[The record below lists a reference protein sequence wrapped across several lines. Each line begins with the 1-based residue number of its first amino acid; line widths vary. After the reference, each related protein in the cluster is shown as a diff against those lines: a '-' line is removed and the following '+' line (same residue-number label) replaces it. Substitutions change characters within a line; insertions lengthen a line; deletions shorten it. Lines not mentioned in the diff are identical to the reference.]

1 MNENLSHRFNQW
13 LRQSITIKLIAVGFI
28 ALLLL
33 IPLQFAVSLISERGD
48 RQQEVV
54 EKINNSWGEGISL
67 QGPVLKVPYRASISS
82 THLESDSGRET
93 RELKWV
99 NRFLYFFPDSLDISV
114 RADTEKLAY
123 GIYESVIFESRM
135 ELSGHFGP
143 FEYDTVAIPN
153 ADIDWERATVLLYCS
168 SLKGI
173 QESAGIEVAGQLKD
187 FKPVYGG
194 DLAISQMETRSIPE
208 AAGQKDTPIP
218 FHMVLKI
225 KGSEFMEFVP
235 VGKITRAYMESDWH
249 SPGFSGEFLPLD
261 DGKVIGK
268 DGFQAHW
275 QVLEINRKFGQTFD
289 NRLPNFAAETG
300 SSFRTDFVIPI
311 DDYQKVSRTSKY
323 GFMLISLTLFV
334 FLVIQLV
341 STRYI
346 HPLQY
351 FLIGLALVTF
361 YTLLLS
367 VTEHSNFLVGYLVSA
382 GAVVLLISIYAV
394 SVLKSKRTS
403 LVVFFC
409 LALLY
414 SFVYIIIQLEDY
426 ALLVGS
432 AGIFLIL
439 ATIMYVTRNLDWT
452 ARAGSNP

>member
-1 MNENLSHRFNQW
+1 MNENISHRFNQW

-54 EKINNSWGEGISL
+54 EKINNSWGEG
-67 QGPVLKVPYRASISS
+67 
-82 THLESDSGRET
+82 
-93 RELKWV
+93 
-99 NRFLYFFPDSLDISV
+99 
-114 RADTEKLAY
+114 
-123 GIYESVIFESRM
+123 
-135 ELSGHFGP
+135 
-143 FEYDTVAIPN
+143 
-153 ADIDWERATVLLYCS
+153 
-168 SLKGI
+168 
-173 QESAGIEVAGQLKD
+173 
-187 FKPVYGG
+187 
-194 DLAISQMETRSIPE
+194 
-208 AAGQKDTPIP
+208 
-218 FHMVLKI
+218 
-225 KGSEFMEFVP
+225 
-235 VGKITRAYMESDWH
+235 
-249 SPGFSGEFLPLD
+249 
-261 DGKVIGK
+261 
-268 DGFQAHW
+268 
-275 QVLEINRKFGQTFD
+275 
-289 NRLPNFAAETG
+289 
-300 SSFRTDFVIPI
+300 
-311 DDYQKVSRTSKY
+311 
-323 GFMLISLTLFV
+323 ISLTLFV

-394 SVLKSKRTS
+394 SLLKSKRAS

-414 SFVYIIIQLEDY
+414 SFVYTIIQLEDY